1 VAKKSTPDIPVAQLG
16 KEQSP
21 PSDSPA
27 MVHSSRTR
35 KAQVVEVS
43 SSEDQEVFPV
53 DGQLLM
59 VMPRAG
65 ASLKNP
71 DVHLPILRADDNGY
85 YLEMRV
91 ESEGADPSEVEVT
104 RRVPLDD
111 LSAEEWEGLKE
122 QYANL
127 DLQSCTDQGIS
138 RGLEKIQDRKIQRL
152 FMALLTFL
160 NPRQVSIVLYLYK
173 QAAKQGKGP
182 LVSFR
187 SNDLLESLGYTR
199 TKDGGFASKLRS
211 QLNRDLVALHR
222 TELVLAQSLRK
233 GNSLG
238 AKVMIKSV
246 LRIKDYE
253 IDNVPRDF
261 DLAKA
266 ADYTYELAD
275 AYTVA
280 LEFFEGPGRTGDYV
294 LFAGDID
301 ITQKLGSN
309 AKSDYKTKL
318 LIYLASRMKWDTLHE
333 GKYLVISKHYLFKN
347 LDLLGSNSSRNNQ
360 IFWRTVEELQQE
372 GYIIGAQELPGKKKV
387 SNIQFQINPERLRC
401 S

>member
-1 VAKKSTPDIPVAQLG
+1 MAHSTAKSKAPPVTQPDPN
-16 KEQSP
+16 
-21 PSDSPA
+21 
-27 MVHSSRTR
+27 H
-35 KAQVVEVS
+35 
-43 SSEDQEVFPV
+43 FPV

-59 VMPRAG
+59 MMPRAG
-65 ASLKNP
+65 ASVKNP
-71 DVHLPILRADDNGY
+71 DAQLPILRSDEDGY

-91 ESEGADPSEVEVT
+91 EADAKETSEVAIT
-104 RRVPLDD
+104 RRVPLDN
-111 LSAEEWEGLKE
+111 LSAEEWEELKD
-122 QYANL
+122 QYAKL
-127 DLQSCTDQGIS
+127 DLESCIDQGIS
-138 RGLEKIQDRKIQRL
+138 KGLEKIQDRRIQRL

-173 QAAKQGKGP
+173 QAAQQGTGP

-233 GNSLG
+233 GNSMG
-238 AKVMIKSV
+238 AKVIIKSV
-246 LRIKDYE
+246 LRIKDFE

-275 AYTVA
+275 AYTVS
-280 LEFFEGPGRTGDYV
+280 LEFFEGPSRTGDYV
-294 LFAGDID
+294 LFASDLD
-301 ITQKLGSN
+301 LTQKLGSN

-318 LIYLASRMKWDTLHE
+318 LIYLASRMKWDTLQE
-333 GKYLVISKHYLFKN
+333 GQYLVISKQYLFKN

-360 IFWRTVEELQQE
+360 IFWRTVDELKQE
-372 GYIIGAQELPGKKKV
+372 GYILGAQELPGKKKV
-387 SNIQFQINPERLRC
+387 TNIQFQINSEKLY
-401 S
+401 SH

>member
-1 VAKKSTPDIPVAQLG
+1 MNTKEDVA
-16 KEQSP
+16 
-21 PSDSPA
+21 
-27 MVHSSRTR
+27 
-35 KAQVVEVS
+35 
-43 SSEDQEVFPV
+43 FPV

-59 VMPRAG
+59 VLPRAG
-65 ASLKNP
+65 ASMRNP
-71 DVHLPILRADDNGY
+71 DVQLPILRADEDGY

-91 ESEGADPSEVEVT
+91 ETDSKESSEVALT
-104 RRVPLDD
+104 RRVPLED
-111 LSAEEWEGLKE
+111 LSAEEWEELKA
-122 QYANL
+122 QYADL
-127 DLQSCTDQGIS
+127 DLRSCTDQGIS
-138 RGLEKIQDRKIQRL
+138 KGLEKIQDRKIQRL

-160 NPRQVSIVLYLYK
+160 NPRQVAIVLYLYK
-173 QAAKQGKGP
+173 QAAQQGNGP

-222 TELVLAQSLRK
+222 TELVFAQSLRK
-233 GNSLG
+233 GDSIG

-275 AYTVA
+275 AYTVS

-294 LFAGDID
+294 LFASNVDIA
-301 ITQKLGSN
+301 QKLGSN
-309 AKSDYKTKL
+309 AKSDYKMKL
-318 LIYLASRMKWDTLHE
+318 LIYLASRMKWDTPRD
-333 GKYLVISKHYLFKN
+333 GQYLIISKQYLFKN

-360 IFWRTVEELQQE
+360 IFWRTVEELRQD
-372 GYIIGAQELPGKKKV
+372 GYISGAQELPGKKRTT
-387 SNIQFQINPERLRC
+387 SIQFQINPEKLRC
-401 S
+401 N

>member
-1 VAKKSTPDIPVAQLG
+1 MQT
-16 KEQSP
+16 KE
-21 PSDSPA
+21 A
-27 MVHSSRTR
+27 
-35 KAQVVEVS
+35 A
-43 SSEDQEVFPV
+43 FPV

-59 VMPRAG
+59 VLPRAG
-65 ASLKNP
+65 ASIKNP
-71 DVHLPILRADDNGY
+71 DIQLPILRSDEDGY

-91 ESEGADPSEVEVT
+91 EADPKNVSEVAVT
-104 RRVPLDD
+104 RRVPLEN
-111 LSAEEWEGLKE
+111 LSVEEWEELKK
-122 QYANL
+122 QYA
-127 DLQSCTDQGIS
+127 DVDFRACTEGVS
-138 RGLEKIQDRKIQRL
+138 KGLEKIQDRRIQRL

-160 NPRQVSIVLYLYK
+160 NPRQVSIVLFLYK
-173 QAAKQGKGP
+173 QAAQQGNVP

-187 SNDLLESLGYTR
+187 SNDLLKSLGYTR

-233 GNSLG
+233 GNNMG

-275 AYTVA
+275 AYTVS

-294 LFAGDID
+294 LFANSID

-318 LIYLASRMKWDTLHE
+318 LVYLASRMKWDTLQD
-333 GKYLVISKHYLFKN
+333 GQYLAISKQYLFKN

-360 IFWRTVEELQQE
+360 IFWRTVDELQQE

-387 SNIQFQINPERLRC
+387 ATVQFQMNPVKMHC
-401 S
+401 H

>member
-1 VAKKSTPDIPVAQLG
+1 MNKKDLST
-16 KEQSP
+16 
-21 PSDSPA
+21 
-27 MVHSSRTR
+27 
-35 KAQVVEVS
+35 
-43 SSEDQEVFPV
+43 FPV

-59 VMPRAG
+59 VLPRAG
-65 ASLKNP
+65 ASIKNP
-71 DVHLPILRADDNGY
+71 DVRLPILRADEDGY
-85 YLEMRV
+85 YLEMQV
-91 ESEGADPSEVEVT
+91 EADTKDASEVAVT
-104 RRVPLDD
+104 RRVPLEDIT
-111 LSAEEWEGLKE
+111 AEEWEDLKT
-122 QYANL
+122 QYALL
-127 DLQSCTDQGIS
+127 DLDSCSDEGIS
-138 RGLEKIQDRKIQRL
+138 KGLEKIQDRRIQRL

-160 NPRQVSIVLYLYK
+160 NPRQVAIVLYLYK
-173 QAAKQGKGP
+173 QAAQQGTGP

-222 TELVLAQSLRK
+222 TELVLAQSLKK
-233 GNSLG
+233 GNNIG

-275 AYTVA
+275 AYTIS
-280 LEFFEGPGRTGDYV
+280 LEFFEGPSRTGDYV
-294 LFAGDID
+294 LFASQID

-318 LIYLASRMKWDTLHE
+318 LIYLASRMKWDSPQD
-333 GKYLVISKHYLFKN
+333 GQYLTISKQYLFKN

-360 IFWRTVEELQQE
+360 IFWRTVDELKQD
-372 GYIIGAQELPGKKKV
+372 GYILSAQELPGKKKAA
-387 SNIQFQINPERLRC
+387 SIQFQINPERLQAK